1 VKLLFDQNLSH
12 HLVARLT
19 TLFPGS
25 AHVRDVGLAHADD
38 QTIWAHA
45 RANGQVVVSKDEDFA
60 ERALLE
66 GPPAKAI
73 CIRLGNCTTAAVD
86 ALPRTYS
93 DDLLACAA
101 DPEAALL
108 VLP

>member
-1 VKLLFDQNLSH
+1 VKLLFDENLSH
-12 HLVARLT
+12 HLVGLLA

-25 AHVRDVGLAHADD
+25 VHVRDVGLARADD

-45 RANGQVVVSKDEDFA
+45 RDNGQAIVSKDEDFA

-66 GPPAKAI
+66 GPPAKVI
-73 CIRLGNCTTAAVD
+73 WIRLGNCTTAAVD
-86 ALPRTYS
+86 ALLRAHA
-93 DDLLACAA
+93 DELLAFAA

>member
-1 VKLLFDQNLSH
+1 VKLLFDENLSH
-12 HLVARLT
+12 HLVARLA

-25 AHVRDVGLAHADD
+25 AHVRDVGLERADD

-45 RANGQVVVSKDEDFA
+45 RANGQVIVSKDEDFA

-66 GPPAKAI
+66 GPPSKVI
-73 CIRLGNCTTAAVD
+73 WIRLGNCTTAAVD
-86 ALPRTYS
+86 ALLRAYS
-93 DDLLACAA
+93 DELLAFAA

>member
-1 VKLLFDQNLSH
+1 VKLLFDENLSH
-12 HLVARLT
+12 HLVARLA

-25 AHVRDVGLAHADD
+25 AHVRDVGLERADD
-38 QTIWAHA
+38 QAIWAHA
-45 RANGQVVVSKDEDFA
+45 RANGRAIVSKDEDFA

-66 GPPAKAI
+66 GPPPKVI
-73 CIRLGNCTTAAVD
+73 WIRLGNCTTTAVD
-86 ALPRTYS
+86 ALLRTYS
-93 DDLLACAA
+93 DELLAFAA